1 MVTPP
6 SSIREQIIRTAERLF
21 AERGV
26 DGVSLRQIGVEAGNG
41 NNSAVQYHFGSK
53 ARLVQAIFEYRLPY
67 LHQRRR
73 TLVALRRPADLRSW
87 VECYVLP
94 VLELG
99 EHGAGRYLG
108 FVAML
113 QRHGHLSF
121 PEMLRRPD
129 QQDVADGMDE
139 EHLESAQQFRERMG
153 LYMTHV
159 PEPLR
164 THRIAQSMTFGV
176 HAGAERELVRAGGGD
191 VLPFA
196 VHVVDLIDGLTAFLG
211 APVSTAALAALEGA
225 DFGGSAWP
233 LVP

>member
-1 MVTPP
+1 MVTAP
-6 SSIREQIIRTAERLF
+6 SSIREQIVLTAERLF

-26 DGVSLRQIGVEAGNG
+26 DGVSLRQISVEAGNG

-53 ARLVQAIFEYRLPY
+53 ERLVQAIFEYRLPY
-67 LHQRRR
+67 LNERRR
-73 TLVALRRPADLRSW
+73 TLVALRCPADLRSW

-99 EHGAGRYLG
+99 EQRAGRYLG

-121 PEMLRRPD
+121 PEMLRRPG
-129 QQDVADGMDE
+129 QEGVVDGIAE
-139 EHLESAQQFRERMG
+139 EHFENAQQFRELMG
-153 LYMTHV
+153 LYMMHV

-176 HAGAERELVRAGGGD
+176 HAGAERELVRASGGN

-196 VHVVDLIDGLTAFLG
+196 VHVEDLIDCLTAFLG
-211 APVSTAALAALEGA
+211 APVSVAALAALEGA